1 MGTESG
7 ADLDENGNVVARCSS
22 ASAVSLLE
30 ETEEA
35 LRKERQKLKELSFL
49 WGDLC
54 DKRTQPGVKA
64 ERRGSLDHSPDPRTQ
79 SFDAESIPCV

>member
-22 ASAVSLLE
+22 ASAISLLE

-54 DKRTQPGVKA
+54 DKRILRYKEEGRDSVIRMGAILGFDMVKA
-64 ERRGSLDHSPDPRTQ
+64 SE
-79 SFDAESIPCV
+79 